1 MNVVVTAVASPTKA
15 QAFLDAEGQFP
26 PSMFYCSQDLQAYK
40 TLGFHGKFGAEQ
52 EGGGKTVF
60 AGFVDGMKSRFLP
73 GGKKWSVDM
82 KAYGKLEPFGVVSDT
97 KPGTKDDLEAV
108 TMLGGAFA
116 VVGGEVVMAHR
127 DRSVSD
133 HVSIDAALQSLG
145 V

>member
-1 MNVVVTAVASPTKA
+1 VNVVVTAVASPTKA

-60 AGFVDGMKSRFLP
+60 AGFVDGMKSRFLVRGP
-73 GGKKWSVDM
+73 RAPVPPCPHVPLPR
-82 KAYGKLEPFGVVSDT
+82 ACR
-97 KPGTKDDLEAV
+97 AV
-108 TMLGGAFA
+108 TGARGAARRQEVERGHEGLWEARA
-116 VVGGEVVMAHR
+116 VWR
-127 DRSVSD
+127 
-133 HVSIDAALQSLG
+133 G

>member
-60 AGFVDGMKSRFLP
+60 AGFMDGMKSRFLVRSSRAP
-73 GGKKWSVDM
+73 VPPCPRAPTSRRRARARSRDGCARRSP
-82 KAYGKLEPFGVVSDT
+82 AARS
-97 KPGTKDDLEAV
+97 
-108 TMLGGAFA
+108 GAW
-116 VVGGEVVMAHR
+116 
-127 DRSVSD
+127 
-133 HVSIDAALQSLG
+133 I
-145 V
+145 

>member
-60 AGFVDGMKSRFLP
+60 AGFVDGMKSRFLVRSSRAP
-73 GGKKWSVDM
+73 VPPCPRAPVPPRPAAARARG
-82 KAYGKLEPFGVVSDT
+82 
-97 KPGTKDDLEAV
+97 AV
-108 TMLGGAFA
+108 TGARGAARRQEVERGYEGLWEARA
-116 VVGGEVVMAHR
+116 VWRRV
-127 DRSVSD
+127 
-133 HVSIDAALQSLG
+133 
-145 V
+145 